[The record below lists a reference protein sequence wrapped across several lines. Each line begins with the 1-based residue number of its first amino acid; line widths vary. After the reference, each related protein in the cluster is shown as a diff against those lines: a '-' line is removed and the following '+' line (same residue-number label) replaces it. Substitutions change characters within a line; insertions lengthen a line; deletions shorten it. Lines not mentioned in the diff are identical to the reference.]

1 MINSKQTGRLIGAVM
16 MASLSMWGLH
26 PVPALAEAQAQQVS
40 EQDVFGKKTYDM
52 LESKEYGA
60 LEQRFRP
67 YLDSYAGNKMSAEEL
82 AWRFAVFSM
91 MTEVEPRLDE
101 WIQAFPNSYTARLA
115 RGIFHVTEA
124 WRKRG
129 ELMGNRTSDEQ
140 MKWFRESL
148 NKAQSDLA
156 AAIPLY
162 ARPVDSYRYLIR
174 VSKGMGNGNE
184 RDMLDKALKLDPKAY
199 DARSEYFDS
208 IMPRWGGSKR
218 EMASF
223 LEECNKSQMSDK
235 DKKRIEGIYYY
246 DMAQEARLE
255 KDYKAG
261 SDYFYKYYL
270 TNNAPNIM
278 LWSVQVAIDGKLQD
292 LAIERLNQLANDH
305 PTFPYGFELR
315 GRLQEYHYK
324 NIKKANQDY
333 LTAADLGAGW
343 CQNRMGWNY
352 MKGINV
358 PVDYMKA
365 KHYLDLAAKQG
376 NQTAVENLAM
386 LNKLQKGE

>member
-1 MINSKQTGRLIGAVM
+1 MINSKPTGRLIAAVM
-16 MASLSMWGLH
+16 MAFLSVGGLH
-26 PVPALAEAQAQQVS
+26 AVAAQAEAQAQQVS

-52 LESKEYGA
+52 LESREYGA
-60 LEQRFRP
+60 LDQRFRP
-67 YLDSYAGNKMSAEEL
+67 YLDSYAGNKISAEEL

-101 WIQAFPNSYTARLA
+101 WVQAFPTSYTARLA
-115 RGIFHVTEA
+115 RGIYHVTEA

-129 ELMGNRTSDEQ
+129 ELMGSRTSDEQ

-156 AAIPLY
+156 ASIPLY

-174 VSKGMGNGNE
+174 VSKGMSNGNE

-218 EMASF
+218 AMASF

-246 DMAQEARLE
+246 DLAQEARLV

-261 SDYFYKYYL
+261 SDYFYRYYL

-278 LWSVQVAIDGKLQD
+278 IWSVQVAIDGKFQD
-292 LAIERLNQLANDH
+292 LAIERLNQLAKDH

-324 NIKKANQDY
+324 DIKKANQDY

-343 CQNRMGWNY
+343 SQNRMGWNY

-358 PVDYMKA
+358 PVNYVKA

-376 NQTAVENLAM
+376 NQTAVENLAI
-386 LNKLQKGE
+386 LDKLRKGE

>member
-1 MINSKQTGRLIGAVM
+1 MVINKQAGRLVGAALV
-16 MASLSMWGLH
+16 AALFLWNLH
-26 PVPALAEAQAQQVS
+26 AVPAQAEAQQAS

-67 YLDSYAGNKMSAEEL
+67 YLDSYAGNKTSAEEL
-82 AWRFAVFSM
+82 AWRFEVFSM

-115 RGIFHVTEA
+115 RGIYHVTDA

-129 ELMGNRTSDEQ
+129 ELMGKRTSDEQ
-140 MKWFRESL
+140 MKEFRESL
-148 NKAQSDLA
+148 KKAQSDLVA
-156 AAIPLY
+156 SIPLY
-162 ARPVDSYRYLIR
+162 ARPVDSYRYLVR
-174 VSKGMGNGNE
+174 VSKGMGNGNA
-184 RDMLDKALKLDPKAY
+184 RDMLDQALTLDPKAFN
-199 DARSEYFDS
+199 ARSEYIES

-223 LEECNKSQMSDK
+223 LEESNKSQMSDK
-235 DKKRIEGIYYY
+235 DKKRIEGVYYY
-246 DMAQEARLE
+246 QMAQEARLE

-270 TNNAPNIM
+270 IYKQPNVL
-278 LWSVQVAIDGKLQD
+278 LWSVEIAIDGNLKD
-292 LAIERLNQLANDH
+292 LAMERLSELDKVY
-305 PTFPYGFELR
+305 PTYPYGFELR
-315 GRLQEYHYK
+315 GQLEEYHHK
-324 NIKKANQDY
+324 DIKKANQDY
-333 LTAADLGAGW
+333 LTAADLGAAW
-343 CQNRMGWNY
+343 SQNRIGWNY

-358 PVDYMKA
+358 PVDYVKA

-376 NQTAVENLAM
+376 NQTAKENLVI
-386 LNKLQKGE
+386 LDKLRKGE